1 MTSNSKKQSRQ
12 KKQKTEEDETLVVQ
26 KNRYTLQTCINSFEQ
41 SNDHTQIMHKM

>member
-1 MTSNSKKQSRQ
+1 MTSNSKKQ

-41 SNDHTQIMHKM
+41 NNDHTQIMHKM